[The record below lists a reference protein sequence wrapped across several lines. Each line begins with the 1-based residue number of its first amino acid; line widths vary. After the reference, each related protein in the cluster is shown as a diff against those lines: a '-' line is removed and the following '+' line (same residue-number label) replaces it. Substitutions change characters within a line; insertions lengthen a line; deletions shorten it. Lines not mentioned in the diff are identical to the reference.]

1 MTQKALWLPVLRSH
15 RAFLLQCSG
24 KQSGQF
30 FQPTDGLVQQLL
42 RRVKIREA
50 LGQIDGVILV
60 VDAGHAADDG
70 IRKRAHAVAELR
82 HIFLFLG
89 PSPSQLR
96 CASSPEGRAF
106 LLPAKKDLL
115 FDVIFSMTQSVLE
128 ISLLDG

>member
-60 VDAGHAADDG
+60 VDAGHAADNG

-82 HIFLFLG
+82 HIFLFLR

-106 LLPAKKDLL
+106 LLSAKKDLFLTL
-115 FDVIFSMTQSVLE
+115 FFQ
-128 ISLLDG
+128 

>member
-15 RAFLLQCSG
+15 RAFLSQCSG

-60 VDAGHAADDG
+60 IDVGHAADNG

-89 PSPSQLR
+89 PN
-96 CASSPEGRAF
+96 
-106 LLPAKKDLL
+106 
-115 FDVIFSMTQSVLE
+115 QSLK
-128 ISLLDG
+128 